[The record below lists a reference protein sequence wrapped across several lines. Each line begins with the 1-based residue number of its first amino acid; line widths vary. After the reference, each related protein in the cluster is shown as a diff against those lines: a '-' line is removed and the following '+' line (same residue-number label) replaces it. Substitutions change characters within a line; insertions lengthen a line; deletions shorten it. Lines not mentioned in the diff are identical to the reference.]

1 MACRECPWQMASAS
15 ASAASSGRGSLVRWR
30 MLFVIS
36 ITCFFSALLHK
47 ESEELDL
54 LTGMVR
60 SPQQVRQITQTHE
73 KNIEKEAQ
81 G

>member
-1 MACRECPWQMASAS
+1 
-15 ASAASSGRGSLVRWR
+15 

-47 ESEELDL
+47 EPEELDL